1 MSEQEHT
8 LVSKES
14 INTFREV
21 LERYDILFSDIS
33 WDAMSFVLRHFL
45 WRNVQRHPAL
55 YQDMFNEDDV
65 VQVFEDRILT
75 SLDVLYAND
84 RLPIHSDDEYDKI
97 VQLVETLFAKDGDNV
112 VDAIHVLLDA
122 LTGDGSL
129 DDGAVHTQ
137 FVTDN
142 PDAMSVA
149 PSLVDDNG
157 DTDGDDDGDA
167 DGDDDGN
174 ADAQPVTDEPS
185 DGTPEQPRDQW
196 ADVSVDVDASQDKPE
211 TIEPEII
218 NPADI
223 SVVPDDAIDDAI
235 DDDDGS
241 DDDSDDDIP
250 DIVVG
255 ASLSEPEPV
264 IGSVVQEPVQEPVT
278 VHTLSMPASIQVPTM
293 HRANMPSSAPS
304 TSLSYDA
311 QPVHRGRHA
320 APIVNDNTSK
330 HVDVN
335 KTASDAGLDIDGTA
349 HASVNDSTVRDNV
362 DDYASFV
369 KLLVDR
375 KIDEALAL
383 ARATN
388 RADMLQMIELVRGE
402 ERERQAAKHYE
413 TVKSIVSDVTA
424 DVLADTKDP
433 HVEAMLDAKTQDGDA
448 KTGRDGDSEQLAGTF
463 GFQSTID
470 MLDDDDDDGDLNIGL
485 YNGASSIIDMDDDDE
500 PDDVMSQPMNEPDDA
515 LADDKTV
522 SVDERALDADASGST
537 GDIDGVSD
545 GMPDDDAGDD
555 TDDTADDD
563 TDDDD
568 DIIVEPSAGM
578 DEQARLGVQHSDAQS
593 DMHNA
598 VVVSDVPHVIDVE
611 PVAQVGESN
620 SDDGKSDDA
629 DGGDAGNDKNDSND
643 VDAQHERIEGDD
655 MDEHDAD
662 AQHVV
667 QDMPR
672 HDKREVAPSDDDNF
686 VNEFDTLLY
695 EDDPV
700 HSPITTL
707 IDAVDGVRDDDTSK
721 QALADASNDDI
732 SNDVFADD
740 MPDDIND
747 EPLDDAPVGDVPDDI
762 PDTVPDD
769 IPDDIPEDMPDDI
782 DADLPPV
789 QHDGDDDDFDDT
801 DGTDNPDDTDD
812 TDGDDDIPQDGT
824 PDVQLDDDVPFGQ
837 DEPSDDKEDDDDDDD
852 SAGIDDIPQTTPA
865 STDAS
870 HDVSVHDESD
880 VDADGHDD
888 EHDDVDTPSQ
898 VASQPQQTVV
908 TDTTQLE
915 REPAAAPVGYK
926 DTDAVVHQQNML
938 DILAGLD
945 IDLSNTG
952 HVSVGPFA
960 GTDNKLD
967 KASTVKNPRSVLAKP
982 RRSDS
987 DSDSD
992 TGSNGNNDGNGGRQ
1006 VSPETLARF
1015 KRRNNDSGTG
1025 GRSLARNSDAAAGN
1039 ANVQQATAQN
1049 NVDPQYDDDAV
1060 F

>member
-112 VDAIHVLLDA
+112 VDAIHVLLDV

-142 PDAMSVA
+142 PDVMFVA

-157 DTDGDDDGDA
+157 DTDGDDDADA
-167 DGDDDGN
+167 D
-174 ADAQPVTDEPS
+174 ADAQLVTDEPS
-185 DGTPEQPRDQW
+185 DKTPEQPRDQW
-196 ADVSVDVDASQDKPE
+196 AGVSVDVDASQDKLE

-223 SVVPDDAIDDAI
+223 HVVPDDAIDDAI

-264 IGSVVQEPVQEPVT
+264 IESVVQEPVQEPVT
-278 VHTLSMPASIQVPTM
+278 GHTLSMPATPQVPTM
-293 HRANMPSSAPS
+293 HRANMPSSARR

-320 APIVNDNTSK
+320 APIVDDNTAK

-349 HASVNDSTVRDNV
+349 HASANERAVRDNV

-369 KLLVDR
+369 KLLADR

-388 RADMLQMIELVRGE
+388 CADILQMIELVRGE

-424 DVLADTKDP
+424 GVLADTKDP
-433 HVEAMLDAKTQDGDA
+433 HVEAMLDAKTQDGDV

-470 MLDDDDDDGDLNIGL
+470 MLDDDDDDDDDDLNIGL
-485 YNGASSIIDMDDDDE
+485 YTGASSIIDMDDDDE
-500 PDDVMSQPMNEPDDA
+500 PDDVVPQPVNESDDA

-545 GMPDDDAGDD
+545 VMSDDDADD
-555 TDDTADDD
+555 ADDA
-563 TDDDD
+563 D

-578 DEQARLGVQHSDAQS
+578 DERSRLGTQYSDVQSG
-593 DMHNA
+593 MHNA
-598 VVVSDVPHVIDVE
+598 VVMSDVSHVIDAE

-620 SDDGKSDDA
+620 SDDGKGDDA
-629 DGGDAGNDKNDSND
+629 DGGDAGNDANDNND

-655 MDEHDAD
+655 MDGHDAD

-667 QDMPR
+667 QDMPQ
-672 HDKREVAPSDDDNF
+672 HDKHEVVPSSDDNF

-707 IDAVDGVRDDDTSK
+707 IDAVDGARDDDISK
-721 QALADASNDDI
+721 QASVDASNDDI

-740 MPDDIND
+740 TPDDIND
-747 EPLDDAPVGDVPDDI
+747 EPLDDAPVDDAPDDI

-789 QHDGDDDDFDDT
+789 QHDGDDDDFDDADDT
-801 DGTDNPDDTDD
+801 DETDNPDDTDD
-812 TDGDDDIPQDGT
+812 TGGDDDMPQDGT
-824 PDVQLDDDVPFGQ
+824 PDARLDDDVPFGQ

-852 SAGIDDIPQTTPA
+852 GAGVDDVPQTMSA

-870 HDVSVHDESD
+870 DDASVHDELD
-880 VDADGHDD
+880 VDAAGHGD
-888 EHDDVDTPSQ
+888 EHDDVDTSSQ
-898 VASQPQQTVV
+898 VAFQPQQTVV
-908 TDTTQLE
+908 TDTMQLE

-926 DTDAVVHQQNML
+926 GTDAVVHQQNML

-982 RRSDS
+982 RHSDS
-987 DSDSD
+987 DSDNS
-992 TGSNGNNDGNGGRQ
+992 GNGGRQ

-1015 KRRNNDSGTG
+1015 KRRNNDSSAG
-1025 GRSLARNSDAAAGN
+1025 GRSLARNSDVTAGN
-1039 ANVQQATAQN
+1039 ANTQQAMAQN
-1049 NVDPQYDDDAV
+1049 NLDPQYDDDAV

>member
-142 PDAMSVA
+142 PDVMSVA
-149 PSLVDDNG
+149 PSLVDD
-157 DTDGDDDGDA
+157 DDDG
-167 DGDDDGN
+167 
-174 ADAQPVTDEPS
+174 DAQPVTDEPS
-185 DGTPEQPRDQW
+185 DETPERPRDQW
-196 ADVSVDVDASQDKPE
+196 ADVSVDVDASQDKRE

-223 SVVPDDAIDDAI
+223 SVVLDDAI
-235 DDDDGS
+235 DDDGGS

-264 IGSVVQEPVQEPVT
+264 IESVVQEPVQEPVT
-278 VHTLSMPASIQVPTM
+278 VHTLSMPATPQVPTM

-349 HASVNDSTVRDNV
+349 HASVNERAVRDNV

-369 KLLVDR
+369 KLLADR

-402 ERERQAAKHYE
+402 ERERQAAKHYDD
-413 TVKSIVSDVTA
+413 VKSIVSDVTA

-470 MLDDDDDDGDLNIGL
+470 MLDDDDDDDDDDDLNIGL
-485 YNGASSIIDMDDDDE
+485 YTGASSIIDMDDDDE

-515 LADDKTV
+515 LVDDKTV
-522 SVDERALDADASGST
+522 SVDEPALDVDAFGST

-545 GMPDDDAGDD
+545 VMPDDDADDAGDD
-555 TDDTADDD
+555 DDDTA
-563 TDDDD
+563 DDD

-578 DEQARLGVQHSDAQS
+578 DEQARLGVQHSDVQS

-598 VVVSDVPHVIDVE
+598 VVVSDVSHVIDVE

-655 MDEHDAD
+655 MDGHDTD

-695 EDDPV
+695 EDDLV

-721 QALADASNDDI
+721 QASVDASNGDI

-740 MPDDIND
+740 TPDDIND
-747 EPLDDAPVGDVPDDI
+747 EPLDDAPVDDVSDDI

-769 IPDDIPEDMPDDI
+769 IPDDIPEDMPNDI

-789 QHDGDDDDFDDT
+789 QHDGDDDDDFDDT

-812 TDGDDDIPQDGT
+812 ADGDDDMPQDGT
-824 PDVQLDDDVPFGQ
+824 PDAQSDDDVPFGQ

-852 SAGIDDIPQTTPA
+852 SAGVDDIPQTTPA

-870 HDVSVHDESD
+870 HDASVHDEPD

-898 VASQPQQTVV
+898 VASQLQQTVV

-915 REPAAAPVGYK
+915 LEPVAAPVGYK

-1015 KRRNNDSGTG
+1015 KRRNNNSGTG

>member
-65 VQVFEDRILT
+65 VRVFEDRILT

-112 VDAIHVLLDA
+112 VDAIYVLLDA

-142 PDAMSVA
+142 PDAMSVV
-149 PSLVDDNG
+149 PSLV
-157 DTDGDDDGDA
+157 DDDGDA
-167 DGDDDGN
+167 DGD
-174 ADAQPVTDEPS
+174 ADAQPVADEPS

-196 ADVSVDVDASQDKPE
+196 ADVSVDVDASQDKSE

-223 SVVPDDAIDDAI
+223 SVVPNDAI

-264 IGSVVQEPVQEPVT
+264 IESVVQEPVQEPVT
-278 VHTLSMPASIQVPTM
+278 VHTLSMPAAPQVPTM
-293 HRANMPSSAPS
+293 HRANMLSSAPS

-335 KTASDAGLDIDGTA
+335 KTASDAGLDIDGTG
-349 HASVNDSTVRDNV
+349 HTSVNDSTVCDNV
-362 DDYASFV
+362 DDYASFF
-369 KLLVDR
+369 KLMADR

-388 RADMLQMIELVRGE
+388 RADMLQMVEIVRGE
-402 ERERQAAKHYE
+402 ERERQAAKHYDD
-413 TVKSIVSDVTA
+413 VKSIVSDVTA

-470 MLDDDDDDGDLNIGL
+470 MLDDDDDDDDDDLNIGL

-500 PDDVMSQPMNEPDDA
+500 PDDVMSQPVNEPDDA
-515 LADDKTV
+515 LADDTTV
-522 SVDERALDADASGST
+522 SVDERALDADASGLT
-537 GDIDGVSD
+537 GDADGVSD
-545 GMPDDDAGDD
+545 VIPDDDAGDD
-555 TDDTADDD
+555 NDD

-578 DEQARLGVQHSDAQS
+578 DEQARLGTQHSDAQS

-598 VVVSDVPHVIDVE
+598 IVVSDVSHVIDVE
-611 PVAQVGESN
+611 PVASVGESN
-620 SDDGKSDDA
+620 SDDGKNDDA
-629 DGGDAGNDKNDSND
+629 DGGDAGNDKNDNND

-655 MDEHDAD
+655 MDGHDAD

-667 QDMPR
+667 QDMPQ

-707 IDAVDGVRDDDTSK
+707 IDAVDGARDDDTSK
-721 QALADASNDDI
+721 QASVDASNGDIPFDASDGDDT
-732 SNDVFADD
+732 
-740 MPDDIND
+740 PDDIND
-747 EPLDDAPVGDVPDDI
+747 EPLNDAPVDDVPDDI

-769 IPDDIPEDMPDDI
+769 IPDDIPEDMPDDMPDDI

-801 DGTDNPDDTDD
+801 DGIDDTDD
-812 TDGDDDIPQDGT
+812 TDGDDDMPQDAT
-824 PDVQLDDDVPFGQ
+824 PDAQLDDDVPFGQ
-837 DEPSDDKEDDDDDDD
+837 DEPSDDEEDDDDDDD
-852 SAGIDDIPQTTPA
+852 GAGVDDVPQTMSA
-865 STDAS
+865 SIDAS
-870 HDVSVHDESD
+870 DDASMHDELD
-880 VDADGHDD
+880 VDAAGHAD
-888 EHDDVDTPSQ
+888 EHDDVDTSSQ
-898 VASQPQQTVV
+898 VAFQPQQTVV

-952 HVSVGPFA
+952 HVSVGSFA

-992 TGSNGNNDGNGGRQ
+992 NSGNGNNDGNGGRQ

-1015 KRRNNDSGTG
+1015 KRRNNDSSTG
-1025 GRSLARNSDAAAGN
+1025 GRSLARNSDVAAGN
-1039 ANVQQATAQN
+1039 ANTQQAMAQN

>member
-45 WRNVQRHPAL
+45 WRNVQRHPVL
-55 YQDMFNEDDV
+55 YQDMFYEDDV

-149 PSLVDDNG
+149 SSH
-157 DTDGDDDGDA
+157 GDA
-167 DGDDDGN
+167 DAD

-196 ADVSVDVDASQDKPE
+196 ADVSVDVDASQDKLE

-223 SVVPDDAIDDAI
+223 SVVPNDAI

-241 DDDSDDDIP
+241 DDDSGDDIP

-255 ASLSEPEPV
+255 ASQSEPEPV
-264 IGSVVQEPVQEPVT
+264 IESVVQEPVQEPVT
-278 VHTLSMPASIQVPTM
+278 VHTLSMPATPQVPTM

-304 TSLSYDA
+304 TSSTSSLYDA

-320 APIVNDNTSK
+320 APIVNDNTAK

-349 HASVNDSTVRDNV
+349 HASVNGSAVRDNV
-362 DDYASFV
+362 EDYASFV
-369 KLLVDR
+369 KLLADR

-402 ERERQAAKHYE
+402 ERERKAAKHYDD
-413 TVKSIVSDVTA
+413 VKSIVSDVTA

-448 KTGRDGDSEQLAGTF
+448 KTGRDGDCEQLAGTF

-470 MLDDDDDDGDLNIGL
+470 MLDDDDDDDDDDDLNIGL

-500 PDDVMSQPMNEPDDA
+500 PDDVMSQPVNEPDDA
-515 LADDKTV
+515 LADDTTV
-522 SVDERALDADASGST
+522 SMNEPALDVDVSGST
-537 GDIDGVSD
+537 GDIDGASD
-545 GMPDDDAGDD
+545 AMPAGDD
-555 TDDTADDD
+555 TDDTDD
-563 TDDDD
+563 TDDDDGDD

-578 DEQARLGVQHSDAQS
+578 DEQARLGTQRSDAQS

-598 VVVSDVPHVIDVE
+598 FVVSDVSHVIDVE
-611 PVAQVGESN
+611 SVASVGESN
-620 SDDGKSDDA
+620 SDDEKNDDV
-629 DGGDAGNDKNDSND
+629 DGNDAGNDKNDNND
-643 VDAQHERIEGDD
+643 VDAHHERIEGDD
-655 MDEHDAD
+655 MDGHDAD

-667 QDMPR
+667 QDMPQ
-672 HDKREVAPSDDDNF
+672 HDKREGAPSDDDNF

-721 QALADASNDDI
+721 QASVDASNDDI
-732 SNDVFADD
+732 DDIDDISADASD
-740 MPDDIND
+740 GDDTPDDIND
-747 EPLDDAPVGDVPDDI
+747 EPLDDAPVDDAPDDI

-789 QHDGDDDDFDDT
+789 QHDGDDDDDF
-801 DGTDNPDDTDD
+801 DDTDD
-812 TDGDDDIPQDGT
+812 TDGDDDMSQDGT
-824 PDVQLDDDVPFGQ
+824 PDAQLDDDVPFGQ
-837 DEPSDDKEDDDDDDD
+837 DEPLDNEEDDDDDDD
-852 SAGIDDIPQTTPA
+852 GAGVDDVPQTTPA

-870 HDVSVHDESD
+870 HDASVHDEPD

-898 VASQPQQTVV
+898 VACQPQQTVV
-908 TDTTQLE
+908 TDTMQLE

-960 GTDNKLD
+960 GTDNKLG

-982 RRSDS
+982 RHSDS
-987 DSDSD
+987 DSDNS
-992 TGSNGNNDGNGGRQ
+992 GSGNNDGNGGRQ

-1025 GRSLARNSDAAAGN
+1025 GRSLARNNDVAAGN
-1039 ANVQQATAQN
+1039 ANTQQATAQN
-1049 NVDPQYDDDAV
+1049 NVDQQYDDDAV

>member
-55 YQDMFNEDDV
+55 YQDMFHEDDV

-157 DTDGDDDGDA
+157 DTDDDDD
-167 DGDDDGN
+167 
-174 ADAQPVTDEPS
+174 ADAQLVTDEPS

-223 SVVPDDAIDDAI
+223 HVVPNDAI

-264 IGSVVQEPVQEPVT
+264 IESVVQEPVQEPVT
-278 VHTLSMPASIQVPTM
+278 GHTLSMPATPQVPTM
-293 HRANMPSSAPS
+293 HRANMPSSARR

-320 APIVNDNTSK
+320 APIVDDNTAK

-349 HASVNDSTVRDNV
+349 HAGANERAVRDNV

-369 KLLVDR
+369 KLLADR

-433 HVEAMLDAKTQDGDA
+433 HVEAMLDAKTQDGDV

-470 MLDDDDDDGDLNIGL
+470 MLDDDDDDDDDDLNIGL
-485 YNGASSIIDMDDDDE
+485 YNGASSIIDMDDDE
-500 PDDVMSQPMNEPDDA
+500 PDDVMSQPVNESDDA

-522 SVDERALDADASGST
+522 SVDERALDANASGST

-545 GMPDDDAGDD
+545 VMSDDDADDAGDD
-555 TDDTADDD
+555 DDG
-563 TDDDD
+563 TDDDG

-578 DEQARLGVQHSDAQS
+578 DERSRLGTQYSDVQSG
-593 DMHNA
+593 MHNA
-598 VVVSDVPHVIDVE
+598 IVVSDVSHVIDVE
-611 PVAQVGESN
+611 SVAQVGESN
-620 SDDGKSDDA
+620 SDDGKNDDV
-629 DGGDAGNDKNDSND
+629 DGGDAGNDENDNND
-643 VDAQHERIEGDD
+643 VDAQHKRIEGDD
-655 MDEHDAD
+655 MDGHDAD
-662 AQHVV
+662 AQYVV

-672 HDKREVAPSDDDNF
+672 HDKREGAPSSDDDF

-707 IDAVDGVRDDDTSK
+707 IDAVDGARDDDTSK
-721 QALADASNDDI
+721 QASADASNDDI

-740 MPDDIND
+740 TPDDIND
-747 EPLDDAPVGDVPDDI
+747 EPLDDAPVDDAPDDI

-789 QHDGDDDDFDDT
+789 QHDGDDDDDFNE
-801 DGTDNPDDTDD
+801 TDNPDDTDGIDD
-812 TDGDDDIPQDGT
+812 TGGDDDMPQDGT
-824 PDVQLDDDVPFGQ
+824 PDAQLDDDVPFGQ
-837 DEPSDDKEDDDDDDD
+837 DEPSDDDNDDDDGAGVDDV
-852 SAGIDDIPQTTPA
+852 SQTMSA

-870 HDVSVHDESD
+870 HDASVHDELD
-880 VDADGHDD
+880 VDADGHAD
-888 EHDDVDTPSQ
+888 EHDDVDTSSQ
-898 VASQPQQTVV
+898 VAFQPQQTVV
-908 TDTTQLE
+908 TDTTQPE

-967 KASTVKNPRSVLAKP
+967 KASTVKNPRSVLAKL

-992 TGSNGNNDGNGGRQ
+992 NSGNGNNDGNGGRQ

-1015 KRRNNDSGTG
+1015 KRRNNNSGTG
-1025 GRSLARNSDAAAGN
+1025 GRGSARNSDAGAHGTN
-1039 ANVQQATAQN
+1039 AQMGTNQGDTSS
-1049 NVDPQYDDDAV
+1049 PQYDDDAV

>member
-55 YQDMFNEDDV
+55 YQDMFHEDDV

-149 PSLVDDNG
+149 PSLVD
-157 DTDGDDDGDA
+157 A
-167 DGDDDGN
+167 DGD

-185 DGTPEQPRDQW
+185 DKTPEQPRDQW
-196 ADVSVDVDASQDKPE
+196 ADVSVDVDASQDKLK

-223 SVVPDDAIDDAI
+223 HVVPDDAIDNAI

-255 ASLSEPEPV
+255 ASLSEPESV
-264 IGSVVQEPVQEPVT
+264 IESVVQEPVQEPVT
-278 VHTLSMPASIQVPTM
+278 VHTLSMPATPQVPTM

-320 APIVNDNTSK
+320 APIVDDNTFK

-335 KTASDAGLDIDGTA
+335 KTASDAGLDIDGAA
-349 HASVNDSTVRDNV
+349 HAGVNERAVRDNV

-369 KLLVDR
+369 KLLADR

-402 ERERQAAKHYE
+402 ERERQAAKHYDD
-413 TVKSIVSDVTA
+413 VKSIVSDVTA
-424 DVLADTKDP
+424 NVLADTKDP

-448 KTGRDGDSEQLAGTF
+448 KTGRDGDCEQLAGTF
-463 GFQSTID
+463 GFRSTID
-470 MLDDDDDDGDLNIGL
+470 MLDDDDDDDDDDLNIGL

-500 PDDVMSQPMNEPDDA
+500 PDDVMSQPVNEPDDA
-515 LADDKTV
+515 VADDTTV
-522 SVDERALDADASGST
+522 SVDERSLDADASGSI
-537 GDIDGVSD
+537 GDADGASD
-545 GMPDDDAGDD
+545 VMPDDDAG
-555 TDDTADDD
+555 DD

-578 DEQARLGVQHSDAQS
+578 DERSRLGTQYSDVQSG
-593 DMHNA
+593 MHNA
-598 VVVSDVPHVIDVE
+598 IVVSDVSHAIDVE

-620 SDDGKSDDA
+620 SDDEKNDDA
-629 DGGDAGNDKNDSND
+629 DGGDAGNDENDNND

-655 MDEHDAD
+655 MDGHDAD

-667 QDMPR
+667 QDMPQ
-672 HDKREVAPSDDDNF
+672 HDKHEVAPSSDDNF

-721 QALADASNDDI
+721 QASADASNDDI

-740 MPDDIND
+740 TPDDIND
-747 EPLDDAPVGDVPDDI
+747 ESLDDAPVDDVPDDI

-789 QHDGDDDDFDDT
+789 QHDGDDDDFDE
-801 DGTDNPDDTDD
+801 TDNPDDTDD
-812 TDGDDDIPQDGT
+812 TGGDDDMSQDGT
-824 PDVQLDDDVPFGQ
+824 PDAQSDDDVPFGQ
-837 DEPSDDKEDDDDDDD
+837 DEPSDDEEDDNDDDDGAGVDDV
-852 SAGIDDIPQTTPA
+852 PQTMSA

-870 HDVSVHDESD
+870 DDASMHDEPD
-880 VDADGHDD
+880 VDAVGHGD
-888 EHDDVDTPSQ
+888 EHDDVDTSSQ
-898 VASQPQQTVV
+898 VAFQPQQTVV

-982 RRSDS
+982 RRSDNAS
-987 DSDSD
+987 DNASDNSV
-992 TGSNGNNDGNGGRQ
+992 NGNNDGNGGRQ

-1025 GRSLARNSDAAAGN
+1025 GRSLARNSDVAAGN
-1039 ANVQQATAQN
+1039 ANTQQAMAQN